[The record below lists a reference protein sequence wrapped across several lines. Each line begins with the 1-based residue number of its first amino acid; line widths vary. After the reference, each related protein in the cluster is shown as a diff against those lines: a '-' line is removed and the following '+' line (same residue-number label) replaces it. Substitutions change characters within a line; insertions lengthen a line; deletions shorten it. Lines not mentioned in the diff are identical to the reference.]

1 MQKSRGLRFPPR
13 GTKEKKLASAR
24 ANLFERKE
32 LTARM
37 KATGFQGSPR
47 EKNDTFRESKVKS
60 GWKKI
65 PRRPFVSFPPQTIN
79 LAVNNYFPG
88 HSRRVST
95 TSIPRFQI

>member
-24 ANLFERKE
+24 VNLFERKE

-47 EKNDTFRESKVKS
+47 EKKDVDAFRESKVKS
-60 GWKKI
+60 GWKKT
-65 PRRPFVSFPPQTIN
+65 PFVSFPPQTIN

>member
-60 GWKKI
+60 GWKKHRDDRSSLSLLKRLI
-65 PRRPFVSFPPQTIN
+65 
-79 LAVNNYFPG
+79 
-88 HSRRVST
+88 SR
-95 TSIPRFQI
+95 